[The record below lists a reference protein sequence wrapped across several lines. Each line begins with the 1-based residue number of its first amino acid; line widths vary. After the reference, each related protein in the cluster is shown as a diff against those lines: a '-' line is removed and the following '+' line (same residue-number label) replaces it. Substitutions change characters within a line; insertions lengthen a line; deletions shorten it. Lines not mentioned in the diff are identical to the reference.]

1 MMLFPKPSPST
12 PAKSRPTYDLSTD
25 SPIICPSL
33 TGAEENTSFSSPPVP
48 ALQRKLLRMSM
59 QGREPSRLRSEL
71 YFDDFE
77 KESTRSGDDSVEYLT
92 EDQSSGGVAS
102 WEDLG
107 PDSLETVVF
116 NKKSRNPPP
125 TFNPDLSF
133 GDVSMIEGI
142 YDDAARAG
150 AYLDSQQTGTSDV
163 TFGAAPEVVGEHNN
177 LEEPAVQASQTG
189 CAALINEAAGIKTIE
204 IPYTMIDAS
213 IQTDRALDVSWYAI
227 QSTSAMMDA
236 AVETGS
242 ETIVTCDAGVQV
254 NQSGESRFYSAD
266 QC

>member
-1 MMLFPKPSPST
+1 
-12 PAKSRPTYDLSTD
+12 
-25 SPIICPSL
+25 
-33 TGAEENTSFSSPPVP
+33 
-48 ALQRKLLRMSM
+48 
-59 QGREPSRLRSEL
+59 
-71 YFDDFE
+71 
-77 KESTRSGDDSVEYLT
+77 
-92 EDQSSGGVAS
+92 
-102 WEDLG
+102 
-107 PDSLETVVF
+107 
-116 NKKSRNPPP
+116 
-125 TFNPDLSF
+125 
-133 GDVSMIEGI
+133 MIEGI

-150 AYLDSQQTGTSDV
+150 AYLDSQQMGTSDV

-204 IPYTMIDAS
+204 ISYTMIHAS

-242 ETIVTCDAGVQV
+242 KTIVTCDAGVQV